1 LPDLS
6 AILNSE
12 PHSVVVKGVAFKLRR
27 PTVADLA
34 EALHVNATA
43 PTDANAW
50 MLKRHLL
57 TENGV
62 PVFASIDDAK
72 NCPLALATR
81 LIPMIEGLYAEG
93 RD

>member
-1 LPDLS
+1 LPDLAS
-6 AILNSE
+6 ILNCE
-12 PHSVVVKGVAFKLRR
+12 PERVIAKGVAFELRR

-34 EALHVNATA
+34 EALHVNATT
-43 PTDANAW
+43 PTDANPW

-62 PVFASIDDAK
+62 PVFASIDDAR
-72 NCPLALATR
+72 NCPLALATL
-81 LIPMIEGLYAEG
+81 LIPLIEGLYAEG